1 MGKNKRPLKKQITPD
16 AAQGYLSIIGR
27 YSTMDALLMYDGTD
41 DVDYDKLRRMYNDS
55 DIERFVF
62 MKASLCASMVH
73 GFKHPNKE
81 IEKFVW
87 KTLMDAEGSFFL
99 TLADAL
105 ADCTVFGHHFSEIV
119 WKKLDDGKYGI
130 KRYVYIQPDERNVLM
145 DANYDIKLIRHSNGD
160 IPKNKLLYLNFR
172 PNRGLWGRSEVASL
186 YPYFLLQRTSLYNY
200 GKTLERFGFPWAI
213 GKTSDTTQMLDTLK
227 NMYNIASAAIDVDES
242 IDLVE
247 PQSKGEVF
255 DYALDIALRAYLRKL
270 GIPELMVNVK
280 NSGTYNLGEVQFNWF
295 IDENENNTKSKSEE
309 MVSAFVKPII
319 DLNFGEQEDYGEF
332 VILKSP
338 NAESMKQYA
347 SILQILT
354 QGNSINDDIRLKVF
368 ERMGMLEK
376 DIGNKFEKAFAKE
389 GGAESGNNSVDGN
402 KNTKSDKK

>member
-1 MGKNKRPLKKQITPD
+1 MGKNKRSLTKQITPD
-16 AAQGYLSIIGR
+16 NALGYYPIINRNGI
-27 YSTMDALLMYDGTD
+27 MDAMLSYDGTE
-41 DVDYDKLRRMYNDS
+41 DVDYNTLHRMYKDS

-62 MKASLCASMVH
+62 MKASLCASMIH
-73 GFKHPNKE
+73 GYKHPNKE

-87 KTLMDAEGSFFL
+87 DTLLGAEGSFYL
-99 TLADAL
+99 TMADAL
-105 ADCTVFGHHFSEIV
+105 ADCTVYGHHFSEIV
-119 WKKLDDGKYGI
+119 WKRLDNGRYGV
-130 KRYVYIQPDERNVLM
+130 KRYVYIEPNERHVVFNK
-145 DANYDIKLIRHSNGD
+145 NYDIKEIEDPNGR
-160 IPKNKLLYLNFR
+160 IKKNKLLYLNFM
-172 PNRGLWGRSEVASL
+172 PNRGIWGKSEIASL

-213 GKTSDTTQMLDTLK
+213 GKTSDTDNMLSTLK
-227 NMYNIASAAIDVDES
+227 NMYNIASAAIDIEEE

-247 PQSKGEVF
+247 PQNKGEVF

-295 IDENENNTKSKSEE
+295 IDENEDNTRNKSEE
-309 MVSAFVKPII
+309 LVQAFVKPII
-319 DLNFGEQEDYGEF
+319 DINFGEQEGYGEF

-338 NAESMKQYA
+338 NSESMKQYA

-376 DIGNKFEKAFAKE
+376 DIGKDFEKIMK
-389 GGAESGNNSVDGN
+389 GGADGGQNSSNGDGD
-402 KNTKSDKK
+402 TKDSK